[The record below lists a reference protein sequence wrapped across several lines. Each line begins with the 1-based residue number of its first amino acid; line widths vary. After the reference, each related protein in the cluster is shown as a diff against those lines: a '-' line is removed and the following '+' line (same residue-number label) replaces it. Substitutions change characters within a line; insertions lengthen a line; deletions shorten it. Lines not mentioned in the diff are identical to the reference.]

1 LHSSTPL
8 RLIFRQ
14 QLPSILQLG
23 IIIIVPTAAHLG
35 AAAGGCWRW
44 LLAKF
49 ACMLAR
55 CGCLHCQPGRPQP
68 LQLLV
73 LRGRL
78 RLRLRL
84 RLQLRLQL
92 RLRRGLLLLLLTPAP
107 AIDHGAMVPCVC
119 WQRPRL

>member
-1 LHSSTPL
+1 MHSSTPL

-35 AAAGGCWRW
+35 AAAGGCCRW

-55 CGCLHCQPGRPQP
+55 CGCLHCHPSRPQP
-68 LQLLV
+68 LQLRLQLLV
-73 LRGRL
+73 LGGRL
-78 RLRLRL
+78 RLR
-84 RLQLRLQL
+84 LRLQL